1 MLFLG
6 GNVVPIHLR
15 TDGDTCHTVLLLNLF
30 RCVPFSKV
38 GIYLVFG
45 KGSIDMFLAV
55 IVELAD
61 SHFRDLVLSCISPY
75 PFGIDL
81 IFLCN
86 LFGGVI
92 LGDVK
97 VLFGHDTF
105 VRLGLHHQLDVRPAD
120 ERLLPAQAGGP
131 QFGLLDQ
138 LINVLPGDAHQLC
151 GLGEREEVLPF
162 GSLSRLK

>member
-61 SHFRDLVLSCISPY
+61 SHFRHFMLPSVSPH
-75 PFGIDL
+75 PFGVDL

-86 LFGGVI
+86 FFSSVI
-92 LGDVK
+92 LGDVE
-97 VLFGHDTF
+97 VLFRHDALIWF
-105 VRLGLHHQLDVRPAD
+105 GFHH
-120 ERLLPAQAGGP
+120 
-131 QFGLLDQ
+131 
-138 LINVLPGDAHQLC
+138 
-151 GLGEREEVLPF
+151 
-162 GSLSRLK
+162 